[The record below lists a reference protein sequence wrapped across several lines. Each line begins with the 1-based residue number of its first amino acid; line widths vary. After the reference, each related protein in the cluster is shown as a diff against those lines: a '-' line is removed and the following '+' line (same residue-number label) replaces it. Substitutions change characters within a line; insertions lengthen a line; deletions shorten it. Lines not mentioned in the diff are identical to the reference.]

1 MINVKNHTKSI
12 IVNIARYVFLLA
24 FSYVLIY
31 PLFYMISGS
40 FKSLSDFFDPTVEW
54 IPKNFVFENFKI
66 AANAMEFGSALKN
79 TLLLEIL
86 SAIIEII
93 SCMIAAYGL
102 ARFNFKGKKALE
114 FMMLLTIFV
123 PTAMIIIPS
132 YMNYS
137 RMDVLGILSL
147 INKITGIDLRA
158 NILDTYFVM
167 WLPSIFAV
175 GIKGGLFIYIYK
187 QFFQGLPREFE
198 EAAYIDGAGPVKTFL
213 RVIVPA
219 SGVPIVTV
227 SMFSVVWHW
236 NDYYVAAMYMSK
248 KYPLSVQLSSL
259 PNLISSY
266 MSTNGSGLSVATGPI
281 LLAGCLMTVIPLLI
295 FYVILQRRF
304 IASIANSGIVG

>member
-1 MINVKNHTKSI
+1 MNNIKNHTKSI
-12 IVNIARYVFLLA
+12 VANIARYVFLLA
-24 FSYVLIY
+24 FSYVLLY

-40 FKSLSDFFDPTVEW
+40 FKSLNDFFDPTVEW
-54 IPKNFVFENFKI
+54 IPKNFVGENFKI
-66 AANAMEFGSALKN
+66 AAEAMDFGNAFKN
-79 TLLLEIL
+79 TLLLEII
-86 SAIIEII
+86 SALIEII

-102 ARFNFKGKKALE
+102 ARFKFKGKKILE
-114 FMMLLTIFV
+114 VMMLITILI

-137 RMDVLGILSL
+137 KMDILGILGL
-147 INKITGIDLRA
+147 INKITGTDLRP
-158 NILDTYFVM
+158 NILDTYLVM

-198 EAAYIDGAGPVKTFL
+198 EAAYIDGAGPVTTFL
-213 RVIVPA
+213 KVILPA
-219 SGVPIVTV
+219 ASVPIVTV

-236 NDYYVAAMYMSK
+236 NDYYVAAMYMSEN
-248 KYPLSVQLSSL
+248 YTLSVQLNSL
-259 PNLISSY
+259 PSLISSY
-266 MSTNGSGLSVATGPI
+266 MSAQGSGLSVATGPI

-304 IASIANSGIVG
+304 IASVANSGIVG